1 MDSIDAKQ
9 SDISY
14 RISIVTSLLI
24 DYLAR
29 IDSKELLQLTVKA
42 ADDKRA
48 EDIVALDVAQVSLM
62 ADYFLIVSAD
72 SRRQVQAIADS
83 VVEFIRKAGSDVKS
97 VEGRTAGEWVLIDCG
112 DVIVHVFQKDAR
124 QHYNLE
130 KLWSDA
136 PLVDVDQWVNA

>member
-1 MDSIDAKQ
+1 MDSKA
-9 SDISY
+9 
-14 RISIVTSLLI
+14 
-24 DYLAR
+24 
-29 IDSKELLQLTVKA
+29 LLQLTIEA

-48 EDIVALDVAQVSLM
+48 EDIVALDVAEVSLM
-62 ADYFLIVSAD
+62 ADYFVILSAD
-72 SRRQVQAIADS
+72 SKRQVQAIADN
-83 VVEFIRKAGSDVKS
+83 VVDFIRKAGSDVKS
-97 VEGRTAGEWVLIDCG
+97 VEGRTAGEWILIDCG

>member
-1 MDSIDAKQ
+1 M
-9 SDISY
+9 
-14 RISIVTSLLI
+14 
-24 DYLAR
+24 
-29 IDSKELLQLTVKA
+29 DSKELLQLTVKA